1 MAEKDTHCSPWRS
14 IWIEPRKTIRSIVRT
29 DAKLY
34 FWLLSWIYAFPIL
47 LHMAQ
52 NFSLG
57 EVYSMVLIVALAVVA
72 APFVGWV
79 FLSLFAVML
88 LWTGRWIGGQSNYM
102 GLRAAVSWSNVP
114 NTINIVLW
122 ALLAIQFGSVL
133 FTQGFMQM
141 DLEGSQL
148 TLVAVIF
155 LVQAVLA
162 VWTLVILLNTV
173 AEVQKF
179 SVWKAV
185 LNVVMPFVIVFIA
198 SWVLA
203 WMVWSIHVF
212 IQS

>member
-1 MAEKDTHCSPWRS
+1 MAEKELNCNPWRS
-14 IWIEPRKTIRSIVRT
+14 VWLEPRKTIRSIVRT

-57 EVYSMVLIVALAVVA
+57 EVYSMALIVALAALA
-72 APFVGWV
+72 APFVGWA

-88 LWTGRWIGGQSNYM
+88 LWTGRWIGAQSNYLA
-102 GLRAAVSWSNVP
+102 LRAAVSWSNVP
-114 NTINIVLW
+114 NAINIVVW

-155 LVQAVLA
+155 FVQVVLA
-162 VWTLVILLNTV
+162 VWTFVILLNTV

-179 SVWKAV
+179 SVWKAL
-185 LNVVMPFVIVFIA
+185 LNVVMPFVLVFLA
-198 SWVLA
+198 SWVLT
-203 WMVWSIHVF
+203 WMVWSIHMF